1 MVRCILD
8 SVFVASPQSVSGRET
23 APEEV
28 FTAVLRHIL
37 GFLFLPLHDLLPG
50 ERVRQRSYLK

>member
-28 FTAVLRHIL
+28 FTAILRHIL
-37 GFLFLPLHDLLPG
+37 GFLFWLSTIYFRARG
-50 ERVRQRSYLK
+50 YARGAI